1 MPTFVYSYD
10 SRVQMH
16 NVIYELTP
24 IPGTTQRASSIG
36 ILLLAARL
44 ASLVVKLTDIWARSE
59 FFQSQCFSK
68 PMTNTPVFCFQK
80 NKGTDITVNF
90 ISYD

>member
-44 ASLVVKLTDIWARSE
+44 A
-59 FFQSQCFSK
+59 
-68 PMTNTPVFCFQK
+68 NTPVFCFQK